1 MTPDVK
7 ELLELADEMEAAGWK
22 YEAKGWD
29 VPPSFLRG
37 WADEIRRM
45 CGGEEEDE

>member
-1 MTPDVK
+1 MTSDVK
-7 ELLELADEMEAAGWK
+7 GLLELADEMEATGWK
-22 YEAKGWD
+22 YEAKSWD

-45 CGGEEEDE
+45 CGGEEEGE

>member
-7 ELLELADEMEAAGWK
+7 ELLELADKLEAAGWK
-22 YEAKGWD
+22 YEVKGWN
-29 VPPSFLRG
+29 VPSSFLGG